1 MASSAKDIQFR
12 ELKDTISQLN
22 TTIRTQNDLILSLQR
37 MLEERNAR
45 DDEKDR
51 IIANLQAQLEYFKQK
66 LFGSSSE
73 KRKDLPGQL
82 NLFSETVAEEEPAPE
97 LIEPEFIE
105 RNTCKKKRKPKA
117 SYDEMF
123 ANLPVCRV
131 EVDTLTEEQKHCPV
145 CQSRMVPIG
154 HEEIR
159 TEIRYTR
166 AKLERVVYIAT
177 TYGCPVC
184 KETEEPQFI
193 KDEGAPALIPGSYA
207 SSSLVSHIMYEK
219 YADALPLYRQEKGF
233 ELLGVSISRTT
244 MAGWIIT
251 CARDYL
257 QPVYDYFHRQLLE
270 RHFLMADETP
280 IQVLKEPDRRP
291 HSKSY
296 VWLMLSGEDRLPPII
311 LYHYTETRAGG
322 NAASFLEGIDD
333 GTYVMVDGYS
343 GYNKLTKIRR
353 CCCYA
358 HIRRYLI
365 EAIPNGHDKDY
376 SHPAVQGVLYCN
388 KLFEYER
395 DYKAKGLS
403 YPQIYKRRLKDEKPV
418 VEGFMRWLDAQRPE
432 KGSRMDRAVTYIRNR
447 KDTLMTYLEDGRCSL
462 SNNPSENSIRP
473 VTLGRKNWLFSD
485 SQAGA
490 HASMIVYTMVEM
502 AKAHGLHPYS
512 YLKYLLDSRP
522 STDTSDAELANLA
535 PWSEKARIACSNKS
549 E

>member
-1 MASSAKDIQFR
+1 MAPSAKDIQFR

-22 TTIRTQNDLILSLQR
+22 TTIRTQNDLILSLQQ

-51 IIANLQAQLEYFKQK
+51 VIANLQAQLEYFKQK

-73 KRKDLPGQL
+73 KRNDLPGQL
-82 NLFSETVAEEEPAPE
+82 SLFSETVAEEEPAPE

-105 RNTCKKKRKPKA
+105 LNTGKKKRKPKA

-177 TYGCPVC
+177 TYGCPIC

-233 ELLGVSISRTT
+233 ELLGASISRTT

-251 CARDYL
+251 CAQDYL
-257 QPVYDYFHRQLLE
+257 QQVYDYFHSHLLE

-291 HSKSY
+291 QSKSY
-296 VWLMLSGEDRLPPII
+296 VWLIRSGEDRLPPII

-322 NAASFLEGIDD
+322 NAAGFLEGIED

-343 GYNKLTKIRR
+343 GYNKLKKIRR

-395 DYKAKGLS
+395 SYKAKGLS
-403 YPQIYKRRLKDEKPV
+403 YTQVHKRRLKDEKPV
-418 VEGFMRWLDAQRPE
+418 VEGFIRWLDAQRPE

-490 HASMIVYTMVEM
+490 NASMVVYTMVEM
-502 AKAHGLHPYS
+502 AKAHGFHPYS

-535 PWSEKARIACSNKS
+535 PWSEKA
-549 E
+549 

>member
-1 MASSAKDIQFR
+1 MAPSAKDIQFR

-45 DDEKDR
+45 NDGKDR
-51 IIANLQAQLEYFKQK
+51 R
-66 LFGSSSE
+66 SSI
-73 KRKDLPGQL
+73 L
-82 NLFSETVAEEEPAPE
+82 
-97 LIEPEFIE
+97 
-105 RNTCKKKRKPKA
+105 
-117 SYDEMF
+117 
-123 ANLPVCRV
+123 RV

-184 KETEEPQFI
+184 KETEEQQFI
-193 KDEGAPALIPGSYA
+193 KDEELPALIPGSYA
-207 SSSLVSHIMYEK
+207 SSSLVSHIMYGK
-219 YADALPLYRQEKGF
+219 YAEALPLYRQEKGF
-233 ELLGVSISRTT
+233 ELLSVSISRTT

-257 QPVYDYFHRQLLE
+257 QLVYNYFHRQLLE

-280 IQVLKEPDRRP
+280 IQVLKELDRRP
-291 HSKSY
+291 QSKSY
-296 VWLMLSGEDRLPPII
+296 VWLTRSGEDRLPPII
-311 LYHYTETRAGG
+311 LYHDTETRAGG
-322 NAASFLEGIDD
+322 NAAGFLEGIDD

-343 GYNKLTKIRR
+343 GYNRLKKIRR

-376 SHPAVQGVLYCN
+376 SRPAVQGVLYCN

-395 DYKAKGLS
+395 GYKAKGLS
-403 YPQIYKRRLKDEKPV
+403 YTQIYKRRLKDEKPV
-418 VEGFMRWLDAQRPE
+418 VEGFIRWLDAQRPE
-432 KGSRMDRAVTYIRNR
+432 
-447 KDTLMTYLEDGRCSL
+447 
-462 SNNPSENSIRP
+462 
-473 VTLGRKNWLFSD
+473 
-485 SQAGA
+485 
-490 HASMIVYTMVEM
+490 
-502 AKAHGLHPYS
+502 
-512 YLKYLLDSRP
+512 
-522 STDTSDAELANLA
+522 
-535 PWSEKARIACSNKS
+535 
-549 E
+549 

>member
-1 MASSAKDIQFR
+1 MAPSAKDIQFR

-22 TTIRTQNDLILSLQR
+22 TTIRTQNDLLLSLQR
-37 MLEERNAR
+37 MLEERNSR
-45 DDEKDR
+45 DEEKDR

-73 KRKDLPGQL
+73 KRNDLPGQL
-82 NLFSETVAEEEPAPE
+82 NLFSETVSEEESAPE

-105 RNTCKKKRKPKA
+105 LKTGKKKRKSKA

-123 ANLPVCRV
+123 AELPVCHV

-193 KDEGAPALIPGSYA
+193 KDEGLPALIPGSYA

-280 IQVLKEPDRRP
+280 IQVLKEPERRP
-291 HSKSY
+291 QSKSY
-296 VWLMLSGEDRLPPII
+296 VWLMRSGEDRLPPII